1 MRTSHQAE
9 ARPLRPRTL
18 RDVQEFLRRH
28 AAVLTGQWPLAVVL
42 AGLLAVDYLRLQS
55 GGPYGDSRAHLLLWA
70 LSWVTCAAAL
80 LAWRLPA
87 LATAVLAVT
96 LATGGTYAHL
106 HAVYVNTFINPLTV
120 TDLGAWLI
128 VLVAVVR
135 HSPPLAMVAELAILA
150 GVVAYAGVLRYRHGE
165 TALGFRVEAM
175 LTASLFALAAGGGL
189 SLRARDVQ
197 REHTFSTAVF
207 EAQRE
212 TRLAVAREL
221 HDVVAHHVTG
231 IVVQSNAALEVAGSD
246 PSAAHRLLPGI
257 SRSGTEALAA
267 MRRLADALRGPAQ
280 DPGATTDLRADLV
293 ATVERARAN
302 GLPVRASITLPAAV
316 PQEVGRSALR
326 LLQESL
332 TNVQKHAVAP
342 TLVDV
347 DVCVSG
353 AALRLAVTD
362 DGRGPYRG
370 PAAGSRTSSYGLAGM
385 RERVELLDGR
395 IAAGP
400 REGGPG
406 WQVRAEVPL
415 GSGAR

>member
-1 MRTSHQAE
+1 
-9 ARPLRPRTL
+9 
-18 RDVQEFLRRH
+18 VW
-28 AAVLTGQWPLAVVL
+28 G
-42 AGLLAVDYLRLQS
+42 
-55 GGPYGDSRAHLLLWA
+55 
-70 LSWVTCAAAL
+70 LSWIGCAAAL
-80 LAWRLPA
+80 LAARLPA
-87 LATAVLAVT
+87 LATGLFAVT
-96 LATGGTYAHL
+96 LAIGATYAHL
-106 HAVYVNTFINPLTV
+106 HPVFVNTLINPLTA

-128 VLVAVVR
+128 LLVAVVR
-135 HSPPLAMVAELAILA
+135 HSPPVAVVAELAILA
-150 GVVAYAGVLRYRHGE
+150 GVVAYAGLLHYRHGE

-207 EAQRE
+207 DAQRE

-231 IVVQSNAALEVAGSD
+231 IVVQANAALEVAGSD

-267 MRRLADALRGPAQ
+267 MRRLADALRGPAE

-293 ATVERARAN
+293 ATVERACAG
-302 GLPVRASITLPAAV
+302 GLPVRASIILPGAV

-332 TNVQKHAVAP
+332 TNVQKHAVAA
-342 TLVDV
+342 TAVDV

-362 DGRGPYRG
+362 DGRGPHRAPAPG
-370 PAAGSRTSSYGLAGM
+370 PRNSGYGLAGM

-400 REGGPG
+400 REAGPG
-406 WQVRAEVPL
+406 WQVRAELPL
-415 GSGAR
+415 GGGAQ